1 MFFKVRGF
9 SQWLNV
15 LDCQTPQSY
24 RTTLR
29 YLVFETRLEREYSLR
44 VRLLAVVGHRHEDDP
59 LLFINLVE
67 QLPIAYAVAP
77 RGWIPAFQTLDVGT
91 EVRVFAK
98 YGIDMLPQLGFQP
111 PFDHNS
117 KAREITQELPGL
129 EDSIGW

>member
-1 MFFKVRGF
+1 LFFKVRGF
-9 SQWLNV
+9 SPWLNV

-29 YLVFETRLEREYSLR
+29 YLVFETRPEREYSLR
-44 VRLLAVVGHRHEDDP
+44 VRLFAVVGHRHENDP

-67 QLPIAYAVAP
+67 QPPITYAVAP
-77 RGWIPAFQTLDVGT
+77 CGWIPAFQTLDVGT
-91 EVRVFAK
+91 EVRIFAK

-129 EDSIGW
+129 EDSIEC